1 MIAFSQGRYAEM
13 VDQFEEMRRLAPLN
27 GDIFDL
33 IWSNR
38 MSGLGLLHL
47 ENIPRACR
55 RLQEGLELAQ
65 QHNDSNGVLAA
76 FIHLAG
82 LAAAVQDTQNATL
95 LLGFVEHQYEDW
107 YKPMDA
113 HDRIEFDRYMA
124 QVKTALDE
132 PEFSALWQQG
142 REMTMEA
149 ALDMARKI

>member
-1 MIAFSQGRYAEM
+1 VFN
-13 VDQFEEMRRLAPLN
+13 V
-27 GDIFDL
+27 IF
-33 IWSNR
+33 SNR
-38 MSGLGLLHL
+38 MSGIGFLHL
-47 ENIPRACR
+47 GDILAARR
-55 RLQEGLELAQ
+55 RLQEGLELAL

-76 FIHLAG
+76 LIHLAG
-82 LAAAVQDTQNATL
+82 AAVYTQDGHRAARL
-95 LLGFVEHQYEDW
+95 MGFVEHQYEDW

-142 REMTMEA
+142 REMTMET